1 MQRRPHNGE
10 VPRRR
15 ERRSPGGATRT
26 VLSPRPSPGQKAD
39 LRLVIHDYSGHPG
52 QVHLSRELA
61 RRGHHV
67 EHQYCES
74 YTTGRGATERR
85 DGDPESFMVRSL
97 ALGSEFARYTPLVR
111 LRQELQYARMAT
123 RAIRAARPDV
133 AVLSN
138 IPLLSLFILTLSLR
152 MRRVRYVFWQQDIY
166 SEAIRII
173 ARERFGWLGRL
184 IGWVAGRVE
193 CQVARGAAAIVAIS
207 DTFVEQLEAW
217 GVPTNR
223 IQVVAN
229 WAAIDEMPLRPRDN
243 AWAKAH
249 GLVGMPVVMYA
260 GTLGAKHDPS
270 AISGL
275 AQTAPTGS
283 RIVVVSEGQ
292 GREWLESE
300 AGEAPGLTLLD
311 YQPYEQLP
319 DMLASADVLL
329 VVLESNAS
337 RYSVPSKVLNYFCAG
352 RPVLALLPPDNAVAN
367 MVEAAEAGLVVAPG
381 DVDAASAALRSLLSS
396 PVARAGMGTAARRY
410 AECTFDVERVGDRFE
425 LLLNDVCNGQVSLP
439 DSERGHV
446 KMEIGREDSGVRG
459 PRRTAMGKLPLGIV
473 GIISVVAAVVFG
485 HGQAARSDLPD
496 DATAA
501 LQAMFDNAQPGA
513 TVTLDP
519 RVYPHGGVVTIT
531 VPNVHIE
538 GNGAT
543 LAATN
548 DLTSSVEIR
557 ANGVSVSNLNL
568 TAPIGGPRYS
578 GLEQQ
583 KLYVHG
589 DGVRLNDITVTGSA
603 GAGVL
608 LDGASNF
615 VLNRVTV
622 RDSRADGIHMTR
634 GSNHGQV
641 NNPLTERTGDDGV
654 AVVSYGPQFGVN
666 DPPCR
671 DITINS
677 PVVNGTT
684 FGHGVT
690 VRGGENITYR
700 NVQVSGTSGAGVFVD
715 TEGAPFF
722 LQSVNGATIEGGTV
736 TAANNTPDAA
746 AGALIAYGENPGA
759 VTSNVTFSDLTVVN
773 TSEPAQSNIAVV
785 IANGGAVSN
794 IVFRNIAIQ
803 QQSQKQVLYANAPR
817 ETYTLSGISLNG
829 SPYSAP

>member
-1 MQRRPHNGE
+1 
-10 VPRRR
+10 V
-15 ERRSPGGATRT
+15 
-26 VLSPRPSPGQKAD
+26 
-39 LRLVIHDYSGHPG
+39 HDYSGHPG
-52 QVHLSRELA
+52 QIHLSRELA
-61 RRGHHV
+61 RRGHRV
-67 EHQYCES
+67 EHQYCAS

-85 DGDPESFMVRSL
+85 DGDPVWFAVR
-97 ALGSEFARYTPLVR
+97 AVELGSEFARYSPLVR
-111 LRQELQYARMAT
+111 LGQELKYARVSS
-123 RAIRAARPDV
+123 RAILAARPDA

-138 IPLLSLFILTLSLR
+138 IPLLSLFILTLLLR
-152 MRRVRYVFWQQDIY
+152 MRRLPYVFWQQDIY
-166 SEAIRII
+166 SEAIRVI
-173 ARERFGWLGRL
+173 ARERFGWAGRL

-193 CQVARGAAAIVAIS
+193 RRVARGAAAVVAIS

-217 GVPTNR
+217 GVQTSR
-223 IQVVAN
+223 IHVVPN

-249 GLVGMPVVMYA
+249 DLEGVPVVMYA

-270 AISGL
+270 VISRL

-283 RIVVVSEGQ
+283 RIVVVSEGR

-300 AGEAPGLTLLD
+300 AGEVPGLTLLD
-311 YQPYEQLP
+311 YQPYEHLP

-352 RPVLALLPPDNAVAN
+352 RPVLALLPQDNAVAK
-367 MVEAAEAGLVVAPG
+367 MVEGAEAGLVVAPG
-381 DVDAASAALRSLLSS
+381 DADAASAGLSSLLAS
-396 PVARAGMGTAARRY
+396 PVARAAMGTAARRY
-410 AECTFDVERVGDRFE
+410 AERTFDVERVGDRFE
-425 LLLNDVCNGQVSLP
+425 SLLNDVCNGQVSLP
-439 DSERGHV
+439 DGEGGGV
-446 KMEIGREDSGVRG
+446 KVELVRG
-459 PRRTAMGKLPLGIV
+459 PRRTAMSKSALGIV
-473 GIISVVAAVVFG
+473 ALISFVAGIAFG
-485 HGQAARSDLPD
+485 YGQPARSDPAD
-496 DATAA
+496 DDTAA
-501 LQAMFDNAQPGA
+501 LQAMLNNVQPGA
-513 TVTLDP
+513 TLTLER
-519 RVYPHGGVVTIT
+519 RVYPHSGVVSIT

-583 KLYVHG
+583 KLYVHA
-589 DGVRLNDITVTGSA
+589 DGIRLNDITITGSA

-666 DPPCR
+666 DPPCHN
-671 DITINS
+671 ITIES

-722 LQSVNGATIEGGTV
+722 LQSVKGATIEGGTV
-736 TAANNTPDAA
+736 TAANKTPGEAT
-746 AGALIAYGENPGA
+746 GAVVAYGENPNS
-759 VTSNVTFSDLTVVN
+759 VTSNVTFSDLTIVN

-785 IANGGAVSN
+785 VANGGAVSN

-803 QQSQKQVLYANAPR
+803 QQSQKPVLFANAPR
-817 ETYTLSGISLNG
+817 ETYALSGITLNG
-829 SPYSAP
+829 APDNAA